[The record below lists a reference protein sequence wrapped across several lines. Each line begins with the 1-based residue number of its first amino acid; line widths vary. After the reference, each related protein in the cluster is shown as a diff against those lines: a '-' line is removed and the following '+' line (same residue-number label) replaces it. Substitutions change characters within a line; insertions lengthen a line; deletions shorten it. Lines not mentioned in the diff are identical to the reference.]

1 MMFGLSITFGTLL
14 GWHIYLMSCNMT
26 TIEVSI
32 QFQSRYATCLIFVVV
47 DNNWNGSF
55 PEL

>member
-1 MMFGLSITFGTLL
+1 MFGLSITFGTLL

-32 QFQSRYATCLIFVVV
+32 QFQSRYATCLIFVVI